1 MPLIQ
6 NPIPKG
12 SGNPLLDKVNNM
24 KLPTGFSAAE
34 QKLTEARQ
42 GLQKGVGT
50 AYGTIAGSPEII
62 RQGKLNPL
70 LDKVNAIA
78 AGQPTPAK
86 GVLAGLINSPVGKGV
101 LGATA
106 ILGTPMRAIVSTA
119 EQAANLAS
127 GQDFSLSDWANNIG
141 DTSYG
146 VGKVMK
152 KNNISTGNN
161 FLDGVLAFG
170 SDIALDP
177 LTYLSFGANI
187 YAGRGGRLMLA
198 AKAAE
203 AGSIAKAPTL
213 AGKLDDIARLGEW
226 ALSPAERT
234 ALGVQKGL
242 RFGHGVNAP
251 VIRGTGGIAE
261 GVGSSWAKTR
271 ALLGDTAASQK
282 VMSKVL
288 PASYGQGLADVG
300 RGKLA
305 ADEATR
311 ALAHWSSAKQ
321 GNGAG
326 RVFVT
331 QMADRHA
338 NLIKEI
344 ADSPFRETVVNAVEN
359 PTFVVDPAERALAD
373 KIVGFYSDMLAET
386 NKSAQK
392 FATKHGIDVPVGVN
406 NLENFGVNHSL
417 SEDAAK
423 WLASQS
429 ERPTNKNFMTIME
442 NGDLTADELVNGAS
456 SARMRKLK
464 AGETWLEGPPLQTG
478 TLQEINARSME
489 QLGFKW
495 FKEDA
500 PTIMNDYMYSM
511 GKQVQRTAYINR
523 LMDFG
528 VDNVRPLMKKLVPD
542 KNLVASWEGAVRS
555 IKKVQR
561 ILKNSV
567 DNAQREV
574 GRVAGKQV
582 AALERGIARGEQRI
596 ALSAKAQ
603 AEALAALDDATVV
616 LANMRTAAN
625 TLNGSERS
633 AMETVISSTEL
644 QIEKLRSS
652 VSAGQA
658 LVDSGKTELQKT
670 YISLYPKAKNI
681 PEDIEVLKTRIDAA
695 SGRIDKQIATLTKTR
710 DRTTAKLNR
719 LAAEGKQASREYA
732 TLEAEL
738 VDIGTQI
745 DSYNN
750 LTNAMNTAPYSDNG
764 LVYMPAGEPSQ
775 GGAAVVLDT
784 NAKSVLE
791 QGADPSQVIAMRA
804 PADVIDITLPS
815 EADAFADALGGGIG
829 QIIREAEGLGGAGNF
844 GANALADDFFT
855 NLEAVLQN
863 GPEYIDPLFASASPE
878 LAHVLESIHGYRL
891 AAVEAAQLGTDISE
905 HQVVNLFDNIND
917 AMNAFENTHG
927 LPAGWGD
934 NVSTDALGVGL
945 ANYGSGM
952 GGSGFLVPSQ
962 VFDTAA
968 DLGESSLV
976 LGRRSGLLDP
986 NNLDS
991 APSLL
996 SDNPA
1001 YLDTTMGRASTQMTD
1016 LMSADE
1022 AARSAQQV
1030 ASQTM
1035 ADVGAG
1041 IDTGVA
1047 QRTALNAELA
1057 AKRGQAKRLGAKI
1070 ESATGKIA
1078 EGDVVTVWEK
1088 TAKGGRR
1095 KVTYT
1100 KETAEAKLV
1109 ELDKSVAAAERK
1121 LAKLEST
1128 ARNTGLVNPA
1138 TGEFSTVGRAST
1150 AAERATRVLNQAD
1163 ILAADA
1169 ASWAENALPQYMHD
1183 LNVVKAQIERRNLKG
1198 AAGEV
1203 ASLWASK
1210 TSKML
1215 NDIDEAVRL
1224 GDTELEGLQRVVTQ
1238 LFADE
1243 ADLAMLETVNLPRAE
1258 MTLTAARSG
1267 RLGGKLVDDVTK
1279 GWDAIAG
1286 LGVEVPKD
1294 IKDLMYPNLVK
1305 LKNPQEMAKF
1315 LNAYEQ
1321 YHRFFKIYATLTP
1334 GFSIRNAMSSTFMNY
1349 VAGVKTEAMVDAVKA
1364 ATAYMTKGPDGWLD
1378 SLKLAPKARAEYQ
1391 QAWEILSSTGAG
1403 QTVNDIMEPI
1413 LNGKGGRVLNN
1424 KVTRASSR
1432 FNEGV
1437 EFAARFSMALNDVRA
1452 GLSFD
1457 EAATRISRYHFD
1469 YTDLSKLDA
1478 QMKKF
1483 VPFWIW
1489 TSRNVPLQLAT
1500 MWTRP
1505 QVYAMYDHLRSNAPV
1520 DSNIVL
1526 PKWLAASRPLGLGG
1540 NWVLNPDLPMNQFQQ
1555 QIELLSN
1562 PKRLA
1567 GNLNPLL
1574 KLPIELMGSN
1584 QLSNDIP
1591 FGDQPV
1597 EAKGLDLLTALLGA
1611 PFGQTSTN
1619 AQGQIMIN
1627 PKLQYA
1633 AGNLIPSI
1641 AKVQRLVPQA
1651 AGGKASYADRQL
1663 SSIAGFVGAPV
1674 RQVTAGEQR
1683 GELINRQFALQRLIK
1698 QLRDAGYIPQG

>member
-1 MPLIQ
+1 MPLIP

-12 SGNPLLDKVNNM
+12 SGNPFVDKVNNM

-50 AYGTIAGSPEII
+50 AYGTLAGSPEII
-62 RQGKLNPL
+62 KQGKLNPF

-78 AGQPTPAK
+78 AGEPTPAK
-86 GVLAGLINSPVGKGV
+86 GVLAGIINSPVGKV
-101 LGATA
+101 ALGAA
-106 ILGTPMRAIVSTA
+106 GILGAPVRTIVSTA
-119 EQAANLAS
+119 EQVANLAS
-127 GQDFSLSDWANNIG
+127 GQNFSLSDWANNIG

-146 VGKVMK
+146 VGRVMK
-152 KNNISTGNN
+152 NNNISTGNN
-161 FLDGVLAFG
+161 FLDGVLSFG
-170 SDIALDP
+170 ADVALDP
-177 LTYLSFGANI
+177 LTYLSFGASI
-187 YAGRGGRLMLA
+187 YSGRGGRLMLA

-226 ALSPAERT
+226 ALSPAERV
-234 ALGVQKGL
+234 ALGVEKGL

-251 VIRGTGGIAE
+251 IIRGTGGIAE

-282 VMSKVL
+282 IMSKVL

-305 ADEATR
+305 ADESTR
-311 ALAHWSSAKQ
+311 ALAHWTASKQ

-344 ADSPFRETVVNAVEN
+344 ADSPFRETVVHAAEN
-359 PTFVVDPAERALAD
+359 PMLVVDPAERALAD
-373 KIVGFYSDMLAET
+373 KMTAFYADMLAET
-386 NKSAQK
+386 NKSADT
-392 FATKHGIDVPVGVN
+392 FAAKHGITGPVGVN
-406 NLENFGVNHSL
+406 NLENFGVNHSI
-417 SEDAAK
+417 SEDAGG
-423 WLASQS
+423 WLASQADK
-429 ERPTNKNFMTIME
+429 PTDSRFMTVMK
-442 NGDLTADELVNGAS
+442 NGDLTADELVNGAA

-464 AGETWLEGPPLQTG
+464 AGEDWLGTTLTTG
-478 TLQEINARSME
+478 SLDEINAISMKE
-489 QLGFKW
+489 LGFKW

-542 KNLVASWEGAVRS
+542 KGLVTAWESSVRS
-555 IKKVQR
+555 IKKAQR

-574 GRVAGKQV
+574 GRVAGKQA
-582 AALERGIARGEQRI
+582 AALERGITRGEQRV
-596 ALSAKAQ
+596 ALTAKAQ
-603 AEALAALDDATVV
+603 IEAMAALDEASSV

-658 LVDSGKTELQKT
+658 LVDSGKAELQKT
-670 YISLYPKAKNI
+670 YIGLYPKAKSI
-681 PEDIEVLKTRIDAA
+681 PDDIEVLKTRIDAA

-710 DRTTAKLNR
+710 DTTTGKLNR

-750 LTNAMNTAPYSDNG
+750 LSNAMNTAPYTDNG
-764 LVYMPAGEPSQ
+764 LVYMPAGEPSN
-775 GGAAVVLDT
+775 GAAVVLDT

-829 QIIREAEGLGGAGNF
+829 QIIREAEGLGGASNF

-863 GPEYIDPLFASASPE
+863 GPQYIDPLFASASPE
-878 LAHVLESIHGYRL
+878 LAHVLESIHTYRM
-891 AAVEAAQLGTDISE
+891 AAVDAAQVGVDISE
-905 HQVVNLFDNIND
+905 HEVVNLFDNIND

-927 LPAGWGD
+927 LPSGWGD
-934 NVSTDALGVGL
+934 KVSTDALGVGL

-976 LGRRSGLLDP
+976 LGRQSGLLDP

-996 SDNPA
+996 ADNPA

-1016 LMSADE
+1016 LMAADE

-1035 ADVGAG
+1035 TNIGAG
-1041 IDTGVA
+1041 IDVNTA
-1047 QRTALNAELA
+1047 KRTALNAELA
-1057 AKRGQAKRLGAKI
+1057 SKRGQASRLGAKI

-1100 KETAEAKLV
+1100 RDTAEAKLA

-1121 LAKLEST
+1121 LAQLEST
-1128 ARNTGLVNPA
+1128 ARNTGLLNPA

-1150 AAERATRVLNQAD
+1150 AAERATRVLNQAE
-1163 ILAADA
+1163 ILATDA
-1169 ASWAENALPQYMHD
+1169 KSWADNALPQYQHD
-1183 LNVVKAQIERRNLKG
+1183 LDLVRGQIERSPLKG
-1198 AAGEV
+1198 PSGDV

-1210 TSKML
+1210 TKAML
-1215 NDIDEAVRL
+1215 DTIDEAVRL
-1224 GDTELEGLQRVVTQ
+1224 GDKEMEGLQRVVTQ

-1258 MTLTAARSG
+1258 MSLTAARSG

-1286 LGVEVPKD
+1286 LGVEVPKE

-1349 VAGVKTEAMVDAVKA
+1349 VAGVKTEAIVDAVKA
-1364 ATAYMTKGPDGWLD
+1364 ATAYMTKGPDAWLD

-1391 QAWEILSSTGAG
+1391 QAWEILASTGAG
-1403 QTVNDIMEPI
+1403 QTVNDIMQPI
-1413 LNGKGGRVLNN
+1413 LGGKGGRILNN
-1424 KVTRASSR
+1424 KATRVSGR

-1437 EFAARFSMALNDVRA
+1437 EFSARFAMALNDVRA

-1489 TSRNVPLQLAT
+1489 TSRNVPLQMAT

-1520 DSNIVL
+1520 DSNIVM
-1526 PKWLAASRPLGLGG
+1526 PKWLAATRPLGLGS

-1591 FGDQPV
+1591 FGTKPV
-1597 EAKGLDLLTALLGA
+1597 EAKGLDLLTALIGA

-1619 AQGQIMIN
+1619 AQGKIMIN

-1641 AKVQRLVPQA
+1641 AKVQRLAPQA
-1651 AGGKASYADRQL
+1651 AGGKSSYADRQL

-1683 GELINRQFALQRLIK
+1683 SELINRQFALQNLIK

>member
-24 KLPTGFSAAE
+24 KLPTGFSVAE
-34 QKLTEARQ
+34 QKLAEAQR

-50 AYGTIAGSPEII
+50 AYGTLAGSPEII
-62 RQGKLNPL
+62 KQGKLNPL

-78 AGQPTPAK
+78 AGKPEPAK
-86 GVLAGLINSPVGKGV
+86 GVLAGLINSPIGKV
-101 LGATA
+101 ALGAA
-106 ILGTPMRAIVSTA
+106 GILGAGERAIVSSL
-119 EQAANLAS
+119 EQGANLAS
-127 GQDFSLSDWANNIG
+127 GQGFSLSDWANNIG

-152 KNNISTGNN
+152 THGMSTGSN
-161 FLDGVLAFG
+161 FLDGVIAFG
-170 SDIALDP
+170 GDVALDP
-177 LTYLSFGANI
+177 LTYISMGANI

-198 AKAAE
+198 TKAAE
-203 AGSIAKAPTL
+203 AGSIAKAPSL

-226 ALSPAERT
+226 ALSPAERE
-234 ALGVQKGL
+234 ALGVAKGL

-261 GVGSSWAKTR
+261 GVGSSWAKIR
-271 ALLGDTAASQK
+271 ALLGDTESAQK
-282 VMSKVL
+282 IMNRVL
-288 PASYGQGLADVG
+288 PASYGEALKDVG
-300 RGKLA
+300 RGKLS
-305 ADEATR
+305 ADESTR
-311 ALAHWSSAKQ
+311 ALAHWTATKQ
-321 GNGAG
+321 GNGAS

-338 NLIKEI
+338 SLIKEI
-344 ADSPFRETVVNAVEN
+344 ADSPFRETVVHAVEN

-373 KIVGFYSDMLAET
+373 KITGFYSDMLAQT
-386 NKSAQK
+386 NKSAEA
-392 FATKHGIDVPVGVN
+392 FATKHGIAVPVGVN

-429 ERPTNKNFMTIME
+429 EKPTNKNFMTIMQ
-442 NGDLTADELVNGAS
+442 NGDLTADELVNGAT

-464 AGETWLEGPPLQTG
+464 AGETWLDGPPLQTG

-542 KNLVASWEGAVRS
+542 KNLVAAWESSVRS

-574 GRVAGKQV
+574 GRVAGKQ
-582 AALERGIARGEQRI
+582 ASALERGIARGEQRV

-603 AEALAALDDATVV
+603 VEALAALDEASGV

-633 AMETVISSTEL
+633 AMETVISSTEM

-710 DRTTAKLNR
+710 DRTTARLNR
-719 LAAEGKQASREYA
+719 LAAEGKQASREYV

-738 VDIGTQI
+738 ADIGTQI

-750 LTNAMNTAPYSDNG
+750 LTNAMNTAPYTDNG
-764 LVYMPAGEPSQ
+764 LVYMPASEPSQ

-784 NAKSVLE
+784 NPKSVLE

-815 EADAFADALGGGIG
+815 EADAFANSLGSGIG
-829 QIIREAEGLGGAGNF
+829 QIIKEAEGLGGVSNF
-844 GANALADDFFT
+844 GANALAEDFFT

-863 GPEYIDPLFASASPE
+863 GPQYIDPLFASASPE
-878 LAHVLESIHGYRL
+878 LAHVLESIHSYRL
-891 AAVEAAQLGTDISE
+891 AAVDAAQVGADISE
-905 HQVVNLFDNIND
+905 HEVVDLFNNIND

-934 NVSTDALGVGL
+934 QVATDALGVGL

-952 GGSGFLVPSQ
+952 GGSGFLVPAQ
-962 VFDTAA
+962 VFDPAA
-968 DLGESSLV
+968 NLGEASLV
-976 LGRRSGLLDP
+976 LGRQSGLLNP
-986 NNLDS
+986 ENLDS

-996 SDNPA
+996 SDNAA

-1016 LMSADE
+1016 LMASSE
-1022 AARSAQQV
+1022 AAKSAQQV
-1030 ASQTM
+1030 ASQTLT
-1035 ADVGAG
+1035 DVGAG

-1047 QRTALNAELA
+1047 QRTALNTELT

-1100 KETAEAKLV
+1100 RASAEAKLV

-1121 LAKLEST
+1121 LAQLEST
-1128 ARNTGLVNPA
+1128 ARNTGLLNPA

-1169 ASWAENALPQYMHD
+1169 ASWADNALPQYQHD
-1183 LNVVKAQIERRNLKG
+1183 LALVRGQIERSPLKG
-1198 AAGEV
+1198 PAGEV
-1203 ASLWASK
+1203 AGLWASK
-1210 TSKML
+1210 TKAML
-1215 NDIDEAVRL
+1215 DSIDEAVRL
-1224 GDTELEGLQRVVTQ
+1224 GDKEMEGLQRVVTQ

-1279 GWDAIAG
+1279 GWDALAG

-1305 LKNPQEMAKF
+1305 LKNPKEMAKL

-1349 VAGVKTEAMVDAVKA
+1349 VAGVKTESMIDAVKA
-1364 ATAYMTKGPDGWLD
+1364 ATAYMTKGPDAWID
-1378 SLKLAPKARAEYQ
+1378 SLKLAPKTRAEYQ
-1391 QAWEILSSTGAG
+1391 QAWEIIASTGAG
-1403 QTVNDIMEPI
+1403 QTVNDIMQPI
-1413 LNGKGGRVLNN
+1413 LGGKGGRILNN
-1424 KVTRASSR
+1424 KATRGSMK

-1437 EFAARFSMALNDVRA
+1437 EFSARFAMALSDVRA

-1457 EAATRISRYHFD
+1457 EAAGRVSRYHFD
-1469 YTDLSKLDA
+1469 YTDLSKLDV

-1489 TSRNVPLQLAT
+1489 TSRNVPLQMAT

-1520 DSNIVL
+1520 NSNIVM
-1526 PKWLAASRPLGLGG
+1526 PKWLAATNPIGLGG
-1540 NWVLNPDLPMNQFQQ
+1540 NWVLNPDLPMNQFKQ

-1591 FGDQPV
+1591 FGNKPV
-1597 EAKGLDLLTALLGA
+1597 EAKGLDLLTALIGA

-1619 AQGQIMIN
+1619 AQGKIMIN

-1633 AGNLIPSI
+1633 TGNLIPSV
-1641 AKVQRLVPQA
+1641 AKIQRLIPQA
-1651 AGGKASYADRQL
+1651 AGGKTSYADRQL
-1663 SSIAGFVGAPV
+1663 SSLAGFVGAPV
-1674 RQVTAGEQR
+1674 RQVTPTEQR
-1683 GELINRQFALQRLIK
+1683 GELINRQFALQNLIK